1 MQWPRFFCIVVT
13 AMPDDPYAS
22 LHYRSVIAWP
32 QRLAREWPFL
42 QSAFERI
49 PARRILDL
57 GCGTGEHAAL
67 FASHGF
73 EVVGIDASASMLE
86 QARASLPAAGVTLVA
101 GDMTRL
107 ASLVSGA
114 FGAATC
120 LGNTLPHIAEL
131 ETLARGLREHLAP
144 GGVFVLQVLNY
155 DRIFARG
162 QRYLPP
168 TFRGD
173 EEGGET
179 VFLRL
184 MSPQPDGRTVIFC
197 PSTLRLRPDADP
209 PLEILASRRVVLRG
223 WRRPE
228 IDEVLDAAGFK
239 TRRAYGGYDGSD
251 YDPVDS
257 PDLLL
262 VAE

>member
-1 MQWPRFFCIVVT
+1 VVIV
-13 AMPDDPYAS
+13 MPDDPYAS

-42 QSAFERI
+42 RSAFDRI
-49 PARRILDL
+49 PAKRILDL
-57 GCGTGEHAAL
+57 GCGTGEHAVL

-86 QARASLPAAGVTLVA
+86 QARSVLPVTGVTLVA
-101 GDMTRL
+101 GDMTRI
-107 ASLVSGA
+107 ASLVSGT
-114 FGAATC
+114 FGAAVC
-120 LGNTLPHIAEL
+120 VGNSLPHIGAESEL
-131 ETLARGLREHLAP
+131 ESLARGLRERLAP
-144 GGVFVLQVLNY
+144 GGVFVLQVLNSE
-155 DRIFARG
+155 RIFARG

-173 EEGGET
+173 EGEET

-197 PSTLRLRPDADP
+197 PTTLRFRSAADP

-228 IDEVLDAAGFK
+228 IDAVLDEAGFK